1 MSLIGIAADPNFW
14 SETVRYG
21 ECYKPFVEERLADW
35 EKYCEGK
42 QICDL
47 KYSSL
52 KEFFVSG
59 QRGVYEG
66 PYFRRR
72 GMLAT
77 SAILSLIFPEEQK
90 YIDFLQDII
99 FAICDEYTWSISA
112 HQPVLEIN
120 NKWHID
126 LFAAETGFTLSE
138 IYTMLGDRL
147 EPLIRERIKYEV
159 NERIIDSFMRN
170 TDFWWETRCTNNWA
184 AVCGG
189 SVGCTFMLMRP
200 DLFDTIKNRFDAI
213 MESFLAGFK
222 NDGYCLEGTSYWHYG
237 FGFFLT
243 YADMVRTYTD
253 GETDY
258 FGREKVRKI
267 ATFIQKMF
275 LSEMCSV
282 SFADG
287 DLSMK
292 YHLGTL
298 HYLKKLYPDDVK
310 VFSPEFSYHRDGCF
324 RFCLLVNSAAWLDE
338 DIYNNPEENEATA
351 EYYAEESAW
360 YVKRAATY
368 GFAAKA
374 GHNNE
379 HHNHNDVGTF
389 IFAKDGR
396 QLISDIGRGVYSKQY
411 FKTETRYGM
420 IECSSLGHNVPHFG
434 ENGCQ
439 GYGKNFAAKNVKLED
454 GVFSMD
460 IADCYNDES
469 VKSVVRTC
477 KAGADSVTLKD
488 VFVYEGTEKVYE
500 RFATFDEP
508 VIDGCTVK
516 LGSCEITYDTDTC
529 NVSVSSVIT
538 SKKLTV
544 YFVDFELKSGIS
556 EFTATIK

>member
-1 MSLIGIAADPNFW
+1 MNLIGIAANPEFW
-14 SETVRYG
+14 SQTVRYG
-21 ECYKPFVEERLADW
+21 ECYKSYVEERLRDW
-35 EKYCEGK
+35 NNYCEGK
-42 QICDL
+42 IICDL
-47 KYSSL
+47 KYRYF

-59 QRGVYEG
+59 ERSVYEN

-77 SAILSLIFPEEQK
+77 SAVLSLIFPEEQK

-99 FAICDEYTWSISA
+99 FAICDEYTWSVSA
-112 HQPVLEIN
+112 HHPVLEVN

-126 LFAAETGFTLSE
+126 LFAAETGFALSE
-138 IYTMLGDRL
+138 IYTMLGERL
-147 EPLIRERIKYEV
+147 DPLIRERIKYEV
-159 NERIIDSFMRN
+159 NERIIESFMNNR
-170 TDFWWETRCTNNWA
+170 TFWWETRCSNNWA

-200 DLFDTIKNRFDAI
+200 DLYEQIKPRFDAI
-213 MESFLAGFK
+213 MEAFLRGFK

-237 FGFFLT
+237 FGFFIT
-243 YADMVRTYTD
+243 YADMVKTFTD
-253 GETDY
+253 GETNY
-258 FGREKVRKI
+258 FEREKVRKI

-287 DLSMK
+287 DLSLK

-310 VFSPEFSYHRDGCF
+310 VFSPEFSYQKDGCS
-324 RFCLLVNSAAWLDE
+324 RFCLLVRSAAWLDE
-338 DIYNNPEENEATA
+338 DIYKNPEENEALA

-360 YVKRAATY
+360 YVKRAAGY

-389 IFAKDGR
+389 IFAKDGK
-396 QLISDIGRGVYSKQY
+396 QLIADIGRGVYSKQY
-411 FKTETRYGM
+411 FRPETRYEM

-434 ENGCQ
+434 ESGCQ
-439 GYGKNFAAKNVKLED
+439 SFGKVFASSDVSFEN

-460 IADCYNDES
+460 IAGCYADEN
-469 VKSVVRTC
+469 VKSVKRSFT
-477 KAGADSVTLKD
+477 AGTDSVKLKD
-488 VFVYEGTEKVYE
+488 VFVYDGDEKIYE
-500 RFATFDEP
+500 RFASFEEP
-508 VIDGCTVK
+508 VIYGNTVS
-516 LGSCEITYDTDTC
+516 LGSCEITYD
-529 NVSVSSVIT
+529 SSLCTASFKSIIT
-538 SKKLTV
+538 SKNLTV
-544 YFVDFELKSGIS
+544 YLVDFELKDGIF
-556 EFTATIK
+556 EFEATIE

>member
-1 MSLIGIAADPNFW
+1 MNLIGIAQKPEFW
-14 SETVRYG
+14 SETVRNG
-21 ECYKPFVEERLADW
+21 ECYKSYVEERLSDW
-35 EKYCEGK
+35 DRYCEGK
-42 QICDL
+42 VICDL
-47 KYSSL
+47 KYSNF
-52 KEFFVSG
+52 KQFFVSG
-59 QRGVYEG
+59 ERSCYEG

-77 SAILSLIFPEEQK
+77 SAVLSLIFPEEQK

-99 FAICDEYTWSISA
+99 FAICDEYTWSVSA
-112 HQPVLEIN
+112 HHPVLEVN

-126 LFAAETGFTLSE
+126 LFASETGFALSE

-147 EPLIRERIKYEV
+147 DPLIRERIKYEV
-159 NERIIDSFMRN
+159 NERIIDSFLSN
-170 TDFWWETRCTNNWA
+170 TDFWWEKRCTNNWA

-200 DLFDTIKNRFDAI
+200 ELYDSVKPRFDAI
-213 MESFLAGFK
+213 MEAFLRGFK
-222 NDGYCLEGTSYWHYG
+222 DDGYCLEGTSYWHYG

-243 YADMVRTYTD
+243 YADMVKTYTN

-287 DLSMK
+287 DLSLR

-310 VFSPEFSYHRDGCF
+310 VFSPEFSYQKDGCS
-324 RFCLLVNSAAWLDE
+324 RFCLLVRSAAWLDE
-338 DIYNNPEENEATA
+338 DIYKNPEENEALA
-351 EYYAEESAW
+351 EYYAEQSQW
-360 YVKRAATY
+360 YVKRASTY

-374 GHNNE
+374 GHNGE

-389 IFAKDGR
+389 IFARGGK
-396 QLISDIGRGVYSKQY
+396 QLISDIGRGVYCKQY
-411 FKTETRYGM
+411 FKNETRYGM

-439 GYGKNFAAKNVKLED
+439 SYGAKFAARDAIFED
-454 GVFSMD
+454 GSFSMD
-460 IADCYNDES
+460 IADCYADEN
-469 VKSVVRTC
+469 VKSLKRTFT
-477 KAGADSVTLKD
+477 ASADSVKLRD
-488 VFVYEGTEKVYE
+488 VFVYDGSETIYE
-500 RFATFDEP
+500 RFASFEEP
-508 VIDGCTVK
+508 VICGNTVK
-516 LGSCEITYDTDTC
+516 LGDCEMIYDDSIC
-529 NVSVSSVIT
+529 NVSVSSVVT

-544 YFVDFELKSGIS
+544 YFTDFALNPGVF
-556 EFTATIK
+556 EFEATIK

>member
-1 MSLIGIAADPNFW
+1 MNLIGIAQDPKFW

-21 ECYKPFVEERLADW
+21 ECYKSYVDERLADW
-35 EKYCEGK
+35 NKYCENK
-42 QICDL
+42 VICDL
-47 KYSSL
+47 KYRNF

-59 QRGVYEG
+59 ARSIYEG
-66 PYFRRR
+66 PYFKRR

-99 FAICDEYTWSISA
+99 FAICDEYTWSVSA
-112 HQPVLEIN
+112 HHPVLEVN
-120 NKWHID
+120 NKWHLD
-126 LFAAETGFTLSE
+126 LFASETGFALSE

-147 EPLIRERIKYEV
+147 DPLIRERIKYEV
-159 NERIIDSFMRN
+159 NERIIDSFIRN

-200 DLFDTIKNRFDAI
+200 DLFDSVKPRFDAI
-213 MESFLAGFK
+213 MESFLRGFK
-222 NDGYCLEGTSYWHYG
+222 EDGYCLEGTSYWHYG

-243 YADMVRTYTD
+243 YADMVKTYTN

-258 FGREKVRKI
+258 FGRAKVRTI

-275 LSEMCSV
+275 LTGTCSV

-287 DLSMK
+287 DLSQL

-298 HYLKKLYPDDVK
+298 HYLKKLYPEDVK

-324 RFCLLVNSAAWLDE
+324 RFCLLVRSASWLDE
-338 DIYNNPEENEATA
+338 DIYKHPEKNEALA
-351 EYYAEESAW
+351 EYYATESEW

-374 GHNNE
+374 GHNGE

-389 IFAKDGR
+389 IFARDGR
-396 QLISDIGRGVYSKQY
+396 QLIADIGRGTYCKQY
-411 FKTETRYGM
+411 FRNETRYGM

-439 GYGKNFAAKNVKLED
+439 SNGAKFTSSDVSLEN

-460 IADCYNDES
+460 IAGCYADEC
-469 VKSVVRTC
+469 VKSVKRSFT
-477 KAGADSVTLKD
+477 ATADFVKLND
-488 VFVYEGTEKVYE
+488 VFVYDGNEKIFE
-500 RFATFDEP
+500 RFVSFEEP
-508 VIDGCTVK
+508 KLDSNTVK
-516 LGSCEITYDTDTC
+516 LGACEISYD
-529 NVSVSSVIT
+529 SSVCTASYKSVVT

-544 YFVDFELKSGIS
+544 YLIDFELNEGIY
-556 EFTATIK
+556 EFEATIK

>member
-1 MSLIGIAADPNFW
+1 MQLIGIAQNPEFW

-21 ECYKPFVEERLADW
+21 ECYKSYVEERLSDW
-35 EKYCEGK
+35 KKYCEDK
-42 QICDL
+42 VICDL
-47 KYSSL
+47 KYRNF

-59 QRGVYEG
+59 ARGVYEG

-99 FAICDEYTWSISA
+99 FAICDEYTWSVSA
-112 HQPVLEIN
+112 HHPVLEVN

-126 LFAAETGFTLSE
+126 LFASETGFALSE
-138 IYTMLGDRL
+138 IYTMLGERL

-159 NERIIDSFMRN
+159 NERIIDSFLKN
-170 TDFWWETRCTNNWA
+170 TDFWWEKRCTNNWA

-200 DLFDTIKNRFDAI
+200 ELFESVKPRFDAI
-213 MESFLAGFK
+213 MEAFLRGFK
-222 NDGYCLEGTSYWHYG
+222 DDGYCLEGTSYWHYG

-243 YADMVRTYTD
+243 YADMIKTYTN
-253 GETDY
+253 GEVNY
-258 FGREKVRKI
+258 FEREKVRKI

-287 DLSMK
+287 DLSLK

-310 VFSPEFSYHRDGCF
+310 VFSPEYSYQKDGCS
-324 RFCLLVNSAAWLDE
+324 RFCLLVRSASWLDE
-338 DIYNNPEENEATA
+338 DIYKNPEENEALA
-351 EYYAEESAW
+351 EYYAEDSQW
-360 YVKRAATY
+360 FIKRAAGY

-374 GHNNE
+374 GYNNE

-389 IFAKDGR
+389 IFAKDGK
-396 QLISDIGRGVYSKQY
+396 QLIADIGRGVYCKQY

-434 ENGCQ
+434 ENGAQ
-439 GYGKNFAAKNVKLED
+439 SFGTKFAARDVSYED
-454 GVFSMD
+454 GSFSMD
-460 IADCYNDES
+460 IADCYDDEC
-469 VKSVVRTC
+469 VKSVKRTFTATAYEV
-477 KAGADSVTLKD
+477 KLKD
-488 VFVYEGTEKVYE
+488 VFVYDGNGKIYE
-500 RFATFDEP
+500 RFASFEEP
-508 VIDGCTVK
+508 VIDEKTVK
-516 LGSCEITYDTDTC
+516 LGSCEISYDSSSC
-529 NVSVSSVIT
+529 NASFTSVVT
-538 SKKLTV
+538 SKNLTV
-544 YFVDFELKSGIS
+544 YLIDFELKDGVY
-556 EFTATIK
+556 EFEATIK